1 MVLAMQRGPVVVPS
15 SPAVP
20 QQQHGPNALQMSEPS
35 SFNISLT
42 LHQSYQVSPRFR
54 LDKISQG
61 CGKGGGGLSAC
72 SWTQL
77 CCSVEP
83 ASSCGS
89 CSVTERFNHQEAEPR
104 RGWLIRQRRLDNMH
118 DSGCLSGCL
127 LLPSI
132 ILISLDGFLYSTA
145 TNTEAFTVAQLSPS
159 PTWGLNYWK
168 RIWRHSK
175 RFSSILIKL
184 VPSCRMTLNNHKTQ
198 EMMEK

>member
-1 MVLAMQRGPVVVPS
+1 MVLAMRRGPVVVPS

-61 CGKGGGGLSAC
+61 CGKGGEKKLSAC

-89 CSVTERFNHQEAEPR
+89 RSVTERFNHQEAEPG
-104 RGWLIRQRRLDNMH
+104 RGRLIRQRRLDNTH
-118 DSGCLSGCL
+118 GSGCL

-132 ILISLDGFLYSTA
+132 I
-145 TNTEAFTVAQLSPS
+145 V
-159 PTWGLNYWK
+159 
-168 RIWRHSK
+168 
-175 RFSSILIKL
+175 
-184 VPSCRMTLNNHKTQ
+184 
-198 EMMEK
+198 